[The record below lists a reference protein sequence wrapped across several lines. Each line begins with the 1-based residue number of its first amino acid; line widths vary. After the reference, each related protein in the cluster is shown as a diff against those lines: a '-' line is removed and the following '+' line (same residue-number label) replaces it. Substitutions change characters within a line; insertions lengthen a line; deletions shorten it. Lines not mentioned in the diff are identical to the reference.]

1 MAISNKQVTVGG
13 EATLV
18 FGADPDG
25 ARIHVRSDG
34 EVYLGSATVT
44 VNNGIKLKKDEFL
57 NLFVGPDELLYGIVA
72 AETETVYVL
81 ATMNQ

>member
-1 MAISNKQVTVGG
+1 MAISNNQVTVTT

-34 EVYLGSATVT
+34 DVYLGKATVT
-44 VNNGIKLKKDEFL
+44 ISNGMKLKKDELL
-57 NLFVGPDELLYGIVA
+57 NLFVGPDEQLYGIVA

>member
-1 MAISNKQVTVGG
+1 MAISNKQVTVTTDP
-13 EATLV
+13 TLV

-25 ARIHVRSDG
+25 ARIHLRSDG
-34 EVYLGSATVT
+34 DVYLGSSTVT
-44 VNNGIKLKKDEFL
+44 ISNGMKLKKDELL
-57 NLFVGPDELLYGIVA
+57 NLFIGPDETLYGIVA

>member
-1 MAISNKQVTVGG
+1 MAISNKQVTVTSD
-13 EATLV
+13 ATLV

-25 ARIHVRSDG
+25 ARIHLRSDG

-44 VNNGIKLKKDEFL
+44 ISNGLKLKKDEFL
-57 NLFVGPDELLYGIVA
+57 NLFVGPDEMLYGVVA

-81 ATMNQ
+81 ATLNQ

>member
-1 MAISNKQVTVGG
+1 MSISNNQVTVTT

-25 ARIHVRSDG
+25 ARVHVRSDG
-34 EVYLGSATVT
+34 DVYLGSATVT
-44 VNNGIKLKKDEFL
+44 VNNGMKLKKDVFL
-57 NLFVGPDELLYGIVA
+57 NLFVGPDEQLYGIVA

>member
-1 MAISNKQVTVGG
+1 MAISNNQVTVTT

-25 ARIHVRSDG
+25 ARIHLRSDG

-44 VNNGIKLKKDEFL
+44 INNGMKLKKDEFL
-57 NLFVGPDELLYGIVA
+57 NLFVGPNELLYGIVEA
-72 AETETVYVL
+72 DTETVYVL

>member
-1 MAISNKQVTVGG
+1 MAISNKQVSVTT

-25 ARIHVRSDG
+25 ARIHLRSDG
-34 EVYLGSATVT
+34 DVYLGSATVT
-44 VNNGIKLKKDEFL
+44 INNGMKLKKDEFL
-57 NLFVGPDELLYGIVA
+57 NLFVGPGELLYGIVEA
-72 AETETVYVL
+72 DTETVYVL

>member
-1 MAISNKQVTVGG
+1 MAISNNQITVTTD
-13 EATLV
+13 ATLV

-25 ARIHVRSDG
+25 ARIHLRSDG
-34 EVYLGSATVT
+34 DVYLGSATVT
-44 VNNGIKLKKDEFL
+44 VNNGMKLKKDEFL
-57 NLFVGPDELLYGIVA
+57 NLFVGPDEQLFGIVA

>member
-1 MAISNKQVTVGG
+1 MAISNNQVTVTT

-25 ARIHVRSDG
+25 ARIHLRSDG

-44 VNNGIKLKKDEFL
+44 INNGMKLKKDEFL
-57 NLFVGPDELLYGIVA
+57 NLFVGPDELLYGIVEA
-72 AETETVYVL
+72 DTETVYVL

>member
-1 MAISNKQVTVGG
+1 MAISNNQVTVTT

-25 ARIHVRSDG
+25 ARVHLRSNG

-44 VNNGIKLKKDEFL
+44 ISNGIKLKKDEFL
-57 NLFVGPDELLYGIVA
+57 NLFVGPDELLYGIVEA
-72 AETETVYVL
+72 DTETVYVL

>member
-1 MAISNKQVTVGG
+1 MAISNNQVTVTTDP
-13 EATLV
+13 TLV

-25 ARIHVRSDG
+25 ARIHLRSDG

-44 VNNGIKLKKDEFL
+44 INNGMKLKKDEFL
-57 NLFVGPDELLYGIVA
+57 NLFVGPDELLYGIVEA
-72 AETETVYVL
+72 DTETVYVL